1 MKTKDI
7 LKKPLVT
14 EKASQEAAWGRYF
27 FVVAPQA
34 TKPEIARAVES
45 TFGVKVKKVS
55 TAAIRSKTKR
65 SGRYRRSVKQAD
77 GKKAMVEL
85 VEGEKIDLLETGE

>member
-14 EKASQEAAWGRYF
+14 EKASREAVWGRYF
-27 FVVAPQA
+27 FAVDPRA

-45 TFGVKVKKVS
+45 AFGVKVKKVS
-55 TAAIRSKTKR
+55 TLAVQGKTKK

-77 GKKAMVEL
+77 GKKAIVEL